1 MFLMVRC
8 PGNHEFPDH
17 IKNGL
22 DLDFLLL
29 VSFTFIHEFPFFKTK
44 QQAGNCFT
52 RYLQCREKQFPEKQ
66 FLHLLRNH
74 NECATWIL
82 KHLQYRTSHMALKQT
97 NLGIHDVS
105 KHLNQEIDS
114 RLDQIIFNLGIR
126 NVDKQ
131 HKAIGVSVMKE
142 KVY

>member
-1 MFLMVRC
+1 M
-8 PGNHEFPDH
+8 
-17 IKNGL
+17 
-22 DLDFLLL
+22 
-29 VSFTFIHEFPFFKTK
+29 
-44 QQAGNCFT
+44 
-52 RYLQCREKQFPEKQ
+52 
-66 FLHLLRNH
+66 
-74 NECATWIL
+74 
-82 KHLQYRTSHMALKQT
+82 KHLQYRTSHMAVKQT

>member
-1 MFLMVRC
+1 MVRC
-8 PGNHEFPDH
+8 PGN
-17 IKNGL
+17 
-22 DLDFLLL
+22 
-29 VSFTFIHEFPFFKTK
+29 HEFPFFKTK

-66 FLHLLRNH
+66 FLYLLRNH

-97 NLGIHDVS
+97 NLGIHDVN
-105 KHLNQEIDS
+105 KHLNREIDS
-114 RLDQIIFNLGIR
+114 RLDQIIFNLGIH

-131 HKAIGVSVMKE
+131 HKAIGASVMKE

>member
-1 MFLMVRC
+1 M
-8 PGNHEFPDH
+8 
-17 IKNGL
+17 
-22 DLDFLLL
+22 
-29 VSFTFIHEFPFFKTK
+29 
-44 QQAGNCFT
+44 
-52 RYLQCREKQFPEKQ
+52 
-66 FLHLLRNH
+66 
-74 NECATWIL
+74 
-82 KHLQYRTSHMALKQT
+82 KHLQYRTSHMTLKKS

-131 HKAIGVSVMKE
+131 HKAIGASVIKE